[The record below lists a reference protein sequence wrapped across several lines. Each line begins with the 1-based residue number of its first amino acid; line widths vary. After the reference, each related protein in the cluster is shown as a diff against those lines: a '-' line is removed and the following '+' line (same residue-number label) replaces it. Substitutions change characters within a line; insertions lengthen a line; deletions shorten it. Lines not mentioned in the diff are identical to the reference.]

1 MSTHNDLKGQLRD
14 LIADVQA
21 EVREKLATLP
31 PNSNSSRAVDWA
43 SYQKLKKLSE
53 ALSEAMEHFVS

>member
-21 EVREKLATLP
+21 EVREKLSSLP
-31 PNSNSSRAVDWA
+31 PNNNTSRATEWA

-53 ALSEAMEHFVS
+53 ALSEALEHFVS